1 MKRYV
6 RSDAGNR
13 PEKNRR
19 GVPGES
25 EAARCVH
32 RPGNERFRSIATP
45 RLTQIPALLHSLLW
59 IVDSR
64 TGRNGFRDH
73 DLGRRRVKRP
83 M

>member
-25 EAARCVH
+25 EAARRVH

-45 RLTQIPALLHSLLW
+45 RLTQIPALLHSL
-59 IVDSR
+59 
-64 TGRNGFRDH
+64 
-73 DLGRRRVKRP
+73 
-83 M
+83 

>member
-25 EAARCVH
+25 EAARRVH

-59 IVDSR
+59 IVDS
-64 TGRNGFRDH
+64 GEPVGMGFAITIPDE
-73 DLGRRRVKRP
+73 GA
-83 M
+83 